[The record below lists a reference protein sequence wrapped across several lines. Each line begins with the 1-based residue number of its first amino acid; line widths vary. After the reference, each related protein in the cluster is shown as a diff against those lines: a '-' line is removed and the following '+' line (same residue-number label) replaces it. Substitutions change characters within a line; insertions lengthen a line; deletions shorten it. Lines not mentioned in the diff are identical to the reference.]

1 MPFSVWTDWLWF
13 LSFKPQR
20 ETILFLF
27 NLPSFIC
34 CLCYFLFVFFR
45 VVNDLLTE
53 QMNKFHS
60 LSHGAAFGNRPGAV
74 ICGYFLCHC
83 SKIVWQTLWRSSL
96 MLKSWSIFTGVSLEC
111 YSLFTLDSLSA
122 ASRSHHV
129 GTFIWSGSAGWL
141 VSQHFF
147 EWLSQTQI
155 FAYL

>member
-20 ETILFLF
+20 ETNLFWF

-34 CLCYFLFVFFR
+34 CLCHFLFVFFR

-60 LSHGAAFGNRPGAV
+60 LSHGVAFWNRPGAV

>member
-20 ETILFLF
+20 ETNLFWF

-53 QMNKFHS
+53 QINKFHS
-60 LSHGAAFGNRPGAV
+60 LSHGVAFWNRPGAV

-83 SKIVWQTLWRSSL
+83 SNIVWQTLWRSSL
-96 MLKSWSIFTGVSLEC
+96 TLKSWSIFTGVSLEC